1 MYSSML
7 REIDGN
13 ISMLLDKRL
22 IKLYERSFPNIK
34 FFDIKEKGEI
44 NIDFDEHLPIGE
56 LGGLFRQNVDS
67 FKNNQKYLIAD
78 KIRSENIKKIILD
91 KEEKKLL
98 CGITWKSENSKIGK
112 KKSLTLNDLLPIVS
126 NNTKIQFVNLQYGDV
141 EDEIKVFNKN
151 NNTNIINYSEIDNFN
166 DIDGHASLIEA
177 CDILVMSSNSSAHI
191 AGALGKK
198 IHLLVPSSR
207 DVLWYWCNN
216 NNSKNLWYPS
226 INIYQQTIPD
236 NWKDEILIINSEIQL
251 NY

>member
-1 MYSSML
+1 ML
-7 REIDGN
+7 
-13 ISMLLDKRL
+13 
-22 IKLYERSFPNIK
+22 
-34 FFDIKEKGEI
+34 KGEVSYLVE
-44 NIDFDEHLPIGE
+44 DFFNAIFHRVIIIAIFISFFIFLYSIF
-56 LGGLFRQNVDS
+56 LF
-67 FKNNQKYLIAD
+67 Y
-78 KIRSENIKKIILD
+78 RS
-91 KEEKKLL
+91 
-98 CGITWKSENSKIGK
+98 T
-112 KKSLTLNDLLPIVS
+112 DLK
-126 NNTKIQFVNLQYGDV
+126 TKIKSWF
-141 EDEIKVFNKN
+141 N
-151 NNTNIINYSEIDNFN
+151 NNLGFLFNNDAEIDNFN